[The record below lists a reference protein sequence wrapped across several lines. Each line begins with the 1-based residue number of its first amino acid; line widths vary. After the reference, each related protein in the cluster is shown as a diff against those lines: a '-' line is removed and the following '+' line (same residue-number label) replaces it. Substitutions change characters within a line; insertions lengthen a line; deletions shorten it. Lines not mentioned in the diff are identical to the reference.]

1 MILTRWLSLCC
12 IILVLSLLP
21 GCSDPDKKK
30 QKHFSRAIEYIQQED
45 SNAAILELRNAIQID
60 PKFADARYQL
70 GLLYL
75 KNGDARAAFGELQ
88 RTANLD
94 PTNLDAGVKVAE
106 FYLLAKNPK
115 ESRTYVT
122 KVLEADPGYVD
133 ALALLANLELVDG
146 NFEAAS
152 KAIDQVKAES
162 IESDRFYN
170 IKGRIFA
177 SQKKIEEA
185 EEQFLKALDLG
196 PDNFTNYRT
205 LLLFY
210 QQLNRNEDAEK
221 ILESAVTRFPENAQ
235 VYLLLANFHRANKD
249 LDKAYAAARKA
260 IDIEP
265 ENEAFRLMAA
275 DILKTDKK
283 AKEAEAFL
291 LEGLKTLPDSLEI
304 KSTLA
309 DLEFDLQKFPE
320 AQKLIEEI
328 LASNPTH
335 GGATFVKA
343 KLLLKDNKLREA
355 ADMLT
360 SLTTNYPKW
369 ADPFYFLALTN
380 LRLGEIELA
389 QKNGRAALQLAPADS
404 RYHTLQSQI
413 LLIQGDTQNAGK
425 EASLALRL
433 DNSNFAAA
441 KLLAKSLL
449 QDKRFDDAIKVIEE
463 IRSKV
468 PTDIEMLG
476 SLGLAQLGK
485 KDQEQAAQSFA
496 RLLELAPDN
505 SKALALFT
513 SLNAKGDINSA
524 IGIVKEQ
531 ITKAPEAAG
540 HYMLLGDLLLKSKK
554 TDEALE
560 TFAKAQELA
569 PQNPQPYIIRAR
581 VMHATGKTEEAV
593 NEFQEL
599 IKTQPDSIPANLGL
613 ATLYEAQKKFTE
625 AKTQYQKVLTL
636 KPDQPAAANNLA
648 YLTAL
653 DENGDLGEALRL
665 AMLAKQAL
673 PEDPRIADTLG
684 FVHLKREAYG
694 LAITQ
699 FQQAHDAL
707 PEDPV
712 VNYHLALAQFSDNQK
727 ESALASIQ
735 KSLSSKTPFDEREEA
750 EKLLQQIQNM

>member
-12 IILVLSLLP
+12 IILIFSLLP
-21 GCSDPDKKK
+21 GCSDPDQKK
-30 QKHFSRAIEYIQQED
+30 QKHFSRAIEYIQQEN
-45 SNAAILELRNAIQID
+45 SNSAILELRNAIQLD

-94 PTNLDAGVKVAE
+94 PTNLDAGIKVAE
-106 FYLLAKNPK
+106 FYLLAKNSE
-115 ESRTYVT
+115 ESRNYVT
-122 KVLEADPGYVD
+122 KVLQADPANVD
-133 ALALLANLELVDG
+133 GLALLANLELVDG

-152 KAIDQVKAES
+152 KAIAQVNAES
-162 IESDRFYN
+162 AESDRFYN
-170 IKGRIFA
+170 IRGRIFA
-177 SQKKIEEA
+177 SQKKMQEA

-210 QQLNRNEDAEK
+210 QQLNRNEDSEK

-235 VYLLLANFHRANKD
+235 VYLLTANFQRANKD
-249 LDKAYAAARKA
+249 LDKAYAAVLKA
-260 IDIEP
+260 IEIEP
-265 ENEAFRLMAA
+265 ETEAFRLMAA
-275 DILKTDKK
+275 DILKTQKK
-283 AKEAEAFL
+283 ATEAEAFL
-291 LEGLKTLPDSLEI
+291 TEGLKALPDSLEI
-304 KSTLA
+304 KATLA

-328 LASNPTH
+328 LATNPAH

-343 KLLLKDNKLREA
+343 KLLLKDDKLREA
-355 ADMLT
+355 VDLLT

-389 QKNGRAALQLAPADS
+389 QKNGRAALQLAPAES

-413 LLIQGDTQNAGK
+413 LLIQGDTENAGK

-433 DNSNFAAA
+433 DNTNFAAA
-441 KLLAKSLL
+441 KLLAKALL

-463 IRSKV
+463 IRTKV

-485 KDQEQAAQSFA
+485 KDQQQAELSFS

-505 SKALALFT
+505 SKALALFA
-513 SLNAKGDINSA
+513 SLSAKGDINTA
-524 IGIVKEQ
+524 IEIVQNQ

-560 TFAKAQELA
+560 TFAKAQDLA
-569 PQNPQPYIIRAR
+569 PQSPQPYIIRAR
-581 VMHATGKTEEAV
+581 VMHATGKTDEAV
-593 NEFQEL
+593 SEFQEL
-599 IKTQPDSIPANLGL
+599 LKSQPDSIPANLGL
-613 ATLYEAQKKFTE
+613 ATLYEAQEKYPE
-625 AKTQYQKVLTL
+625 AKAQYQKVLTL

-684 FVHLKREAYG
+684 LVHLKREAYG
-694 LAITQ
+694 LAISQ
-699 FQQAHDAL
+699 FQQALDVI
-707 PEDPV
+707 PNDPV
-712 VNYHLALAQFSDNQK
+712 INYHLALAQFSNNDK
-727 ESALASIQ
+727 DSALKSIQ
-735 KSLSSKTPFDEREEA
+735 KSLEAESSFGEREEA
-750 EKLLQQIQNM
+750 EKLLLQIKK

>member
-12 IILVLSLLP
+12 IILVVSMLS

-30 QKHFSRAIEYIQQED
+30 QKHFSRAIEYIHQED

-106 FYLLAKNPK
+106 FFLLAKNSE
-115 ESRTYVT
+115 ESRNYVT
-122 KVLEADPGYVD
+122 KVLQADPGNVD

-146 NFEAAS
+146 NFDAAG
-152 KAIDQVKAES
+152 KALDQVKAES
-162 IESDRFYN
+162 VESDRFYN
-170 IKGRIFA
+170 IRGRIYA
-177 SQKKIEEA
+177 SQKKMQEA

-210 QQLNRNEDAEK
+210 QQLNRSEDSEK
-221 ILESAVTRFPENAQ
+221 ILENAVARFPENAQ
-235 VYLLLANFHRANKD
+235 VYLLLANFQRANKD
-249 LDKAYAAARKA
+249 LDKAYAAVLKA
-260 IDIEP
+260 IEIEP
-265 ENEAFRLMAA
+265 ETESFRLMAA
-275 DILKTDKK
+275 DILKTQKK
-283 AKEAEAFL
+283 ATEAESFL
-291 LEGLKTLPDSLEI
+291 RDGLKALPDSLEI
-304 KSTLA
+304 KATLA
-309 DLEFDLQKFPE
+309 DLQFDLQKFPE

-343 KLLLKDNKLREA
+343 KLLLKEDNLREA
-355 ADMLT
+355 IDILT

-389 QKNGRAALQLAPADS
+389 QKNGRTALQLAPAES

-413 LLIQGDTQNAGK
+413 LLIQGDTENAGK

-433 DNSNFAAA
+433 DNTNFAAA
-441 KLLAKSLL
+441 KLLAKALL

-463 IRSKV
+463 IRTKV

-485 KDQEQAAQSFA
+485 KDQQQAMQSFG

-513 SLNAKGDINSA
+513 SLSAQGDLNAA
-524 IGIVKEQ
+524 IEIVKNQ
-531 ITKAPEAAG
+531 IGKAPEAAG

-554 TDEALE
+554 TDEALD

-569 PQNPQPYIIRAR
+569 PQSPQPYIIRAR

-593 NEFQEL
+593 KEFKEL
-599 IKTQPDSIPANLGL
+599 LTSQPDSIPANLGL
-613 ATLYEAQKKFTE
+613 ATLYEAQKKYPE
-625 AKTQYQKVLTL
+625 AKTQYQKVLSL
-636 KPDQPAAANNLA
+636 QPDQPAAANNLA

-684 FVHLKREAYG
+684 LVHLKREAYG

-707 PEDPV
+707 PDDPV
-712 VNYHLALAQFSDNQK
+712 INYHLALAQFSNNEK
-727 ESALASIQ
+727 ESALGSVQ
-735 KSLSSKTPFDEREEA
+735 KSLNAKAAFDEREEA
-750 EKLLQQIQNM
+750 EKLLQQIQNK